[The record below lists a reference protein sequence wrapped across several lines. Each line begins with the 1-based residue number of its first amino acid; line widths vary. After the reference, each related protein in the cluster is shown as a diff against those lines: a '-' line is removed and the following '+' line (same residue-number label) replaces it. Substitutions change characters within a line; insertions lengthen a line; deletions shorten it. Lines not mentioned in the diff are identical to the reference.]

1 MILLNGPENGK
12 NFQCH
17 FFGYY
22 CNIMEVCYNETIA
35 LYKTEWEATPF
46 MNMKKSIKRTV
57 WIRTVAALVSIL
69 LFSFVTT
76 ANILRIQGVQS
87 ANTQAAAL
95 LQRAQAAETAHYKWA
110 SNLSNALYAGTE
122 FTGST
127 DPTGCILGKWI
138 YGDEKIENPDILA
151 LRNEMEPLHKEIHQS
166 ATHVLDMMKSSPKE
180 AQDYYQQTILTNINT
195 LVGKLDKVVEL
206 ETTANNDGLARLH
219 TLILQMQ
226 LVCFVCLLLAL
237 ICLIGLVTFVG
248 KHVVKPIIK
257 ITDRARPLQEGRLN
271 LEMDYQS
278 DNELGE
284 LSKTLEHSMALI
296 NSYVEDINRIMTELS
311 QGNFDVATATPYIG
325 DFQSIEVSLNS
336 FTSTMSGAL
345 GSIVQTQGRVS
356 SNAGQLSSGAQALA
370 QGATEQASAVEEL
383 YATLDDLSKGAAQN
397 VQSAAAAL
405 ESARLTGE
413 QVTVSGRQMEQM
425 VSAMT
430 DITNSSQE
438 IGRII
443 KTIEDIAFQTNILAL
458 NAAVEAARAGTAG
471 KGFAVVADEVR
482 SLATRSDEAAKA
494 TKDLIDNSVQATEQ
508 GSRIVGQVSESLKKT
523 LDLVMQSN
531 TTINEIAEAVRAESA
546 SIAQVT
552 EGISQ
557 ISAVVQTNSASS
569 EESAA
574 VSSELFEEVH
584 KLEDE
589 TRKFRLKQDR

>member
-1 MILLNGPENGK
+1 MMG
-12 NFQCH
+12 
-17 FFGYY
+17 
-22 CNIMEVCYNETIA
+22 
-35 LYKTEWEATPF
+35 
-46 MNMKKSIKRTV
+46 KKSIKRTV
-57 WIRTVAALVSIL
+57 LIRTVAALISIL

-76 ANILRIQGVQS
+76 ANILRIQSVQN

-138 YGDEKIENPDILA
+138 YGDAETNDASVLA
-151 LRNEMEPLHKEIHQS
+151 LRSELEPLHKEIHQS
-166 ATHVLDMMKSSPKE
+166 ATQVLETLKTNPAG
-180 AQDYYQQTILTNINT
+180 AQEYYQKTILANIGT
-195 LVGKLDKVVEL
+195 LVSKLDQVVEL
-206 ETTANNDGLARLH
+206 ETAANNAGLEKLH
-219 TLILQMQ
+219 TLIIQMQ
-226 LVCFVCLLLAL
+226 LVCCVCLVLAL
-237 ICLIGLVTFVG
+237 ICLIGLVTFVN
-248 KHVVKPIIK
+248 KHVVNPIIA
-257 ITDRARPLQEGRLN
+257 ITGRARPLQEGHLD
-271 LEMDYQS
+271 LQMDYRS
-278 DNELGE
+278 EDELGE
-284 LSKTLEHSMALI
+284 LAKTLEESMALI
-296 NSYVEDINRIMTELS
+296 HSYVEDINRVMGQLS
-311 QGNFDVATATPYIG
+311 QGNFNVSTSTPYIG
-325 DFQSIEVSLNS
+325 DFQSIETSLNS
-336 FTSTMSGAL
+336 FTATISGTL
-345 GSIVQTQGRVS
+345 GSIIQTQGRVS

-383 YATLDDLSKGAAQN
+383 YATLDDLSKGAERN
-397 VQSAAAAL
+397 VRSAADAL
-405 ESARLTGE
+405 EKARLTGE
-413 QVTVSGRQMEQM
+413 QVTVSSQQMEQM

-430 DITNSSQE
+430 DITSSSQE

-508 GSRIVGQVSESLKKT
+508 GSRIVDQVSESLKKT
-523 LDLVMQSN
+523 MDLVLQSN
-531 TTINEIAEAVRAESA
+531 TTINTIAEAVRAESA

-552 EGISQ
+552 EGIGQ

-584 KLEDE
+584 KLEEE
-589 TRKFRLKQDR
+589 TQKFQLKR

>member
-1 MILLNGPENGK
+1 
-12 NFQCH
+12 
-17 FFGYY
+17 
-22 CNIMEVCYNETIA
+22 MEVCYNKTIA
-35 LYKTEWEATPF
+35 QLKTEWEDTAS

-57 WIRTVAALVSIL
+57 WIRTVAALASIL

-76 ANILRIQGVQS
+76 ANILRIQSVQN
-87 ANTQAAAL
+87 ANTQAASL
-95 LQRAQAAETAHYKWA
+95 LQRAQGAETAHYKWA

-127 DPTGCILGKWI
+127 DPTGCTLGQWL
-138 YGDEKIENPDILA
+138 YGNAETDDPAILA
-151 LRNEMEPLHKEIHQS
+151 LRSELEPLHKEIHQS
-166 ATHVLDMMKSSPKE
+166 ATQVLEQLKTNPVQ
-180 AQDYYQQTILTNINT
+180 AQNYYHQTILSNINT

-206 ETTANNDGLARLH
+206 ETAANNAGLEKLH
-219 TLILQMQ
+219 SLILQMQ
-226 LVCFVCLLLAL
+226 LVCFICLVLAL
-237 ICLIGLVTFVG
+237 TCLIGLVTYVG
-248 KHVVKPIIK
+248 KHVVKPILL
-257 ITDRARPLQEGRLN
+257 ITDRARPLQEGHLDLR
-271 LEMDYQS
+271 MDYHS
-278 DNELGE
+278 ENELGE
-284 LSKTLEHSMALI
+284 LAGTLEKSMVLI
-296 NSYVEDINRIMTELS
+296 HSYVEDINRVMGQLS
-311 QGNFDVATATPYIG
+311 QGNFDVSTSAPYIG
-325 DFQSIEVSLNS
+325 DFQSIETSLNS
-336 FTSTMSGAL
+336 FTATISDTL

-405 ESARLTGE
+405 ENARLTGE
-413 QVTVSGRQMEQM
+413 QVTISGQQMEQM

-458 NAAVEAARAGTAG
+458 NAAVEAARAGSAG

-531 TTINEIAEAVRAESA
+531 TTINTIAEAIQAESA

-552 EGISQ
+552 EGIGQ

-589 TRKFRLKQDR
+589 TKKFRLKRGGR

>member
-1 MILLNGPENGK
+1 
-12 NFQCH
+12 
-17 FFGYY
+17 
-22 CNIMEVCYNETIA
+22 MEVCYNKTIA
-35 LYKTEWEATPF
+35 QLKTEWEDTAS

-57 WIRTVAALVSIL
+57 WIRTVAALASIL

-76 ANILRIQGVQS
+76 ANILRIQSVQN
-87 ANTQAAAL
+87 ANTQAASL
-95 LQRAQAAETAHYKWA
+95 LQRAQGAETAHYKWA

-127 DPTGCILGKWI
+127 DPTGCTLGQWL
-138 YGDEKIENPDILA
+138 YGNAETDDPAILA
-151 LRNEMEPLHKEIHQS
+151 LRSELEPLHKEIHQS
-166 ATHVLDMMKSSPKE
+166 ATQVLEQLKTNP
-180 AQDYYQQTILTNINT
+180 AQAQNYYHQTILSNINT

-206 ETTANNDGLARLH
+206 ETAANNAGLEKLH
-219 TLILQMQ
+219 SLILQMQ
-226 LVCFVCLLLAL
+226 LVCFICLVLAL
-237 ICLIGLVTFVG
+237 TCLIGLVTYVG
-248 KHVVKPIIK
+248 KHVVKPILL
-257 ITDRARPLQEGRLN
+257 ITDRARPLQEGHLDLR
-271 LEMDYQS
+271 MDYHS
-278 DNELGE
+278 ENELGE
-284 LSKTLEHSMALI
+284 LAGTLEKSMVLI
-296 NSYVEDINRIMTELS
+296 HSYVEDINRVMGQLS
-311 QGNFDVATATPYIG
+311 QGNFDVSTSAPYIG
-325 DFQSIEVSLNS
+325 DFQSIETSLNS
-336 FTSTMSGAL
+336 FTATISDTL

-405 ESARLTGE
+405 ENARLTGE
-413 QVTVSGRQMEQM
+413 QVTISGQQMEQM

-458 NAAVEAARAGTAG
+458 NAAVEAARAGSAG

-523 LDLVMQSN
+523 LELVMQSN
-531 TTINEIAEAVRAESA
+531 TTINTIAEAIQAEAA

-552 EGISQ
+552 EGIGQ

-589 TRKFRLKQDR
+589 TKKFRLKRGGR